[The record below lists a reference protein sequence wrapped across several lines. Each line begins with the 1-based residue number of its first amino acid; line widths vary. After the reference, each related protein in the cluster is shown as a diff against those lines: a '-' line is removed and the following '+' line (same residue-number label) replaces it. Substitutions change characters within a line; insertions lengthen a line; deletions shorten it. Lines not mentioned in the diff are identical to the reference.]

1 MSFWSLQFSQKMNLK
16 TQIFALAYWGRTFS
30 LVFWENWKKKC
41 PFEINWPLVWN
52 FFEILW
58 MIINNEL
65 PQRPGSNH
73 LPTQSCPTALIF
85 IFSYISVYVEF
96 MFLGAFIFE
105 MSIRCYAL
113 GPMTF
118 FGSSFNRF
126 DSIVITGSVFEVF
139 WVNFHERAGS
149 FGLSALRA
157 LRLLRVFKVTK

>member
-1 MSFWSLQFSQKMNLK
+1 MGELALVGDHSTVPLTRVSCNTVFSKSPKTRKAGTLCNSVATGFEPPQPVKTVLQIS
-16 TQIFALAYWGRTFS
+16 GV
-30 LVFWENWKKKC
+30 LVH
-41 PFEINWPLVWN
+41 
-52 FFEILW
+52 
-58 MIINNEL
+58 
-65 PQRPGSNH
+65 SATH
-73 LPTQSCPTALIF
+73 SCPTSLIF